1 MPFNVELP
9 NGTVIEGI
17 PDGTSKEDVKAKAIA
32 AGLATEADFGMPS
45 EATAAPVQPQEDGTA
60 TTAPATPP
68 APLQEPT
75 ALPAEPTLS
84 DELYANLK
92 DRDKKVMSAVEK
104 YRAGEIT
111 YPELFIQG
119 MGQTAAL
126 GLESVGELVTAAIP
140 DWIKEGA
147 KAGFDQFAQ
156 TEIGREGLQKLEE
169 GVEAYSE
176 WALENE
182 RAARNL
188 EAVVNLGMVAAPV
201 KGKVPTGKQGILG
214 RVGTKMKAKGV
225 SKRDHDILWSF
236 EDPMSVDMLK
246 RQIDGKVKINVRE
259 GKAIDALNTT
269 KGFDV
274 DYSSLKNM
282 NNVNKK
288 LAELRTRADKVLQNS
303 TAAINEQNPI
313 NAFSTAKQ
321 NAIAKS
327 LEPDLTTKSYEQ
339 VEAIMAKAMANASK
353 GGRIDS
359 KGLWQARKDLD
370 DWLTTKQGEQ
380 AFNKKGDVVKAVYD
394 ARDAMNTELKRQ
406 NKQLGG
412 LLDQQAGLL
421 YASDGLAIKAS
432 AESAKTLGKV
442 IQALEKVGFKARAT
456 SVLLSG
462 LAGGGGAAAASIGAL
477 TNPAVIAGIIAGS
490 LVANNLAHYGK
501 RLVSPVLN
509 RQKVGELLTM
519 LDSGIKKAKAADKND
534 IVKELRLTR
543 AALMN
548 MAVDNGAFEE
558 PEE

>member
-1 MPFNVELP
+1 MIEAEL
-9 NGTVIEGI
+9 
-17 PDGTSKEDVKAKAIA
+17 PDGTVLEFPEGTSDAVVDSVVRKHMGFGGDPTPEAI
-32 AGLATEADFGMPS
+32 GEPL
-45 EATAAPVQPQEDGTA
+45 QPQEDGTA
-60 TTAPATPP
+60 ATAPATPP

-92 DRDKKVMSAVEK
+92 DREKKTMSAVEK

-126 GLESVGELVTAAIP
+126 GLESIGDVVTAAIP

-147 KAGFDQFAQ
+147 QAGFDAFAQ
-156 TEIGREGLQKLEE
+156 TEVGQEGLKKLEE

-201 KGKVPTGKQGILG
+201 GGKAAKGGQGVLG
-214 RVGTKMKAKGV
+214 RMGTKMKAKGV
-225 SKRDHDILWSF
+225 TKRDHDVLWSF

-246 RQIDGKVKINVRE
+246 RQVDGTVKINTRE
-259 GKAIDALNTT
+259 GKAIDALNVT

-274 DYSSLKNM
+274 DNSSLKNM

-288 LAELRTRADKVLQNS
+288 LNELRTRADKVLQNS
-303 TAAINEQNPI
+303 TARIDEQNPI

-327 LEPDLTTKSYEQ
+327 LEPDLTTKAYDQ
-339 VEAIMAKAMANASK
+339 VEGIMAKAMANASH

-359 KGLWQARKDLD
+359 KGLWQARKELD

-394 ARDAMNTELKRQ
+394 ARDAMNTELKAKNR
-406 NKQLGG
+406 QLGG
-412 LLDQQAGLL
+412 LLDQQSGLL
-421 YASDGLAIKAS
+421 YASDGLASKAS
-432 AESAKTLGKV
+432 AESAKTIGKV
-442 IQALEKVGFKARAT
+442 IQGLEKVGFKARAT

-462 LAGGGGAAAASIGAL
+462 LAGGGGAAAVSLGAL
-477 TNPAVIAGIIAGS
+477 TNPAAIAGIIAGGI
-490 LVANNLAHYGK
+490 VAGNIAHYGK
-501 RLVSPVLN
+501 KLVSPVLN
-509 RQKVGELLTM
+509 RQKVGELLTL

-543 AALMN
+543 AALVS